1 VLLAKI
7 MYSEYFEEERIEM
20 LESLIEQLSEG
31 DYTKRRSLL
40 DFIESSIQVFSKKY
54 WKKYLYEVF

>member
-1 VLLAKI
+1 

-20 LESLIEQLSEG
+20 IDSLVEQLSEG

-40 DFIESSIQVFSKKY
+40 DFIEASIQVFSKKY